1 MTSPAAHLVLDGSY
15 DLSGLVVLRED
26 LMRAAGETVDGVL
39 HLDMGGVGAADVGF
53 VQLLL
58 SLDVSLAASGRR
70 LTATASEAVRA
81 LFERCGAPLPA
92 VS

>member
-26 LMRAAGETVDGVL
+26 LMRAAGETVDGAL
-39 HLDMGGVGAADVGF
+39 HLDMGGVSAADVGF

-58 SLDVSLAASGRR
+58 RSK
-70 LTATASEAVRA
+70 TARTASEAV
-81 LFERCGAPLPA
+81 A
-92 VS
+92 VSRRSDAASPSFFSSPNPER

>member
-26 LMRAAGETVDGVL
+26 LMRAAGETVDGAL
-39 HLDMGGVGAADVGF
+39 HLDMGGVSAADVGF

-58 SLDVSLAASGRR
+58 SLEVSLAASGRR
-70 LTATASEAVRA
+70 LTGTASEAVRA
-81 LFERCGAPLPA
+81 VFERCGALLPA
-92 VS
+92 AA